1 MADAT
6 VYGIDI
12 NALMAVAGSQ
22 AQGTQ
27 RARFCSDIASILG
40 SNAIFRI
47 KVGGVTKYQSTV
59 AGALTSSASGIA
71 MPTQFVEP
79 PTTNVADALT
89 ASDALIEV
97 SNASNQTIRITVPVK
112 SSAASGFLEASA
124 ALDGTK
130 LVRTS
135 GVLLTAPT
143 SLDASGSGGST
154 TGIYSVATL
163 NGDMS
168 LGNTNGWYIEAAP
181 NTQDSN
187 GPGGKYPYIA
197 IGRNRSDAQSYWP
210 GEYLSDSAP
219 QGVSISN
226 GTSIRRQ
233 PWFVVGRAAQVAGT
247 AGNTRVQI
255 RGFKQ
260 LVLESDNSWTT
271 DASAD
276 ECIESASWHANF
288 RSPGNETY
296 EEISTGGQ
304 PGQRRV
310 ESVANG
316 GGSSLGSIGVGND
329 GSSIPRRLRWALHGY
344 PVNSSRTRLA
354 WLQCKGAMTVLEARL
369 ILHDPSGVDDRAN
382 AGLLMWTG
390 ADWYAGGS
398 YINEHCHGRLK
409 LITNDW
415 QIFSA
420 HDLTSAQLASYPPPG
435 YS

>member
-12 NALMAVAGSQ
+12 NALMAVAGAQ
-22 AQGTQ
+22 AQGSQ
-27 RARFCSDIASILG
+27 KARFCSDIATILG

-47 KVGGVTKYQSTV
+47 KVGGTTKYQSTV
-59 AGALTSSASGIA
+59 VGALTSSASGIA

-79 PTTNVADALT
+79 ASTNVADALT

-97 SNASNQTIRITVPVK
+97 SNASNQTIRITVPLK
-112 SSAASGFLEASA
+112 SSVNAAFLLASA
-124 ALDGTK
+124 VLDGTK

-135 GVLLTAPT
+135 GVLLTPPT
-143 SLDASGSGGST
+143 SLDASVGSGST
-154 TGIYSVATL
+154 TGIYLVSTL
-163 NGDMS
+163 NADMAN
-168 LGNTNGWYIEAAP
+168 GNTNGWYIEAAP
-181 NTQDSN
+181 NTQDLN

-210 GEYLSDSAP
+210 GEYLSDSSP
-219 QGVSISN
+219 QGVGISD

-247 AGNTRVQI
+247 AGNTRVQT

-260 LVLESDNSWTT
+260 LVLESGNTWTT
-271 DASAD
+271 DASTD
-276 ECIESASWHANF
+276 EAIESASWHANF

-296 EEISTGGQ
+296 EAITTGGQ
-304 PGQRRV
+304 AGQRRV
-310 ESVANG
+310 EPSGNG

-329 GSSIPRRLRWALHGY
+329 GSAIPRRLKWALHGY
-344 PVNSSRTRLA
+344 PVNSSRTRLQ
-354 WLQCKGAMTVLEARL
+354 WLQCHGAMTVLEARL
-369 ILHDPSGVDDRAN
+369 ILHDPSGTDDRAN

-420 HDLTSAQLASYPPPG
+420 HDLTSAQLASYPPTG